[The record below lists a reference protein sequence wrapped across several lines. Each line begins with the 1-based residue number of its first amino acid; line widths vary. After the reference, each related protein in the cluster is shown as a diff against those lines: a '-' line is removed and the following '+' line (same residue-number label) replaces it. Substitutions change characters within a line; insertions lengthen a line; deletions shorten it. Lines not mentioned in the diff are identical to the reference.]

1 MLTAAALLPAIVL
14 MVYIYKKDQVEKE
27 PLWLLGKIFLF
38 GMISTV
44 PTIVTELVLERALGR
59 ICASDSP
66 MFIVLEAFVV
76 VALTE
81 EFWKRWAVRR
91 AAWKSREFNYRFD
104 AYVYCAFSA
113 LGFAAL
119 ENILYVFENGMR
131 TAVVRAF
138 TAVPSHAI
146 DGVIMGAFL
155 GEAKLWE
162 RRGNERR
169 KKRYMRLALIMP
181 AVCHGVYDY
190 SLMAGSAL
198 MSLVFIVFVVSVDIW
213 AIRHIRWE
221 ARQDH
226 RI

>member
-1 MLTAAALLPAIVL
+1 MLTAAALLPAIAL
-14 MVYIYKKDQVEKE
+14 MIYIYRKDRVEKE

-38 GMISTV
+38 GMVSTV
-44 PTIVTELVLERALGR
+44 PTIVTELVLERALGMV
-59 ICASDSP
+59 CDSGSP

-91 AAWKSREFNYRFD
+91 AAWKSRAFNYRFD
-104 AYVYCAFSA
+104 AYVYCVFSA

-162 RRGNERR
+162 HRGNERR
-169 KKRYMRLALIMP
+169 KKRYMRLALFMP
-181 AVCHGVYDY
+181 ALCHGIYDY

-198 MSLVFIVFVVSVDIW
+198 MSLFFIVFVVSVDIW

-221 ARQDH
+221 SRQDH